1 MTSPIPRNSGQR
13 VRHLDSDP
21 NDFTWDLSHVTGLQ
35 FEAEIQRIVR
45 QALHPDGKSIW
56 VVDTPRTG
64 DRGKDIVVHF
74 KHGISVLGMTFGV
87 PRSADTGML
96 YIECKKNDG
105 NTLSPGDF
113 GGSLVQLGAEGTIPH
128 YFLLVTNATL
138 TPELH
143 HNSRERFHLNGSAFH
158 LIDRRR
164 LVMAI
169 QGISSFLSPFGP
181 IAPPPVIS
189 ASHSVFDR
197 NSMRCLLSSP
207 EDKEGE
213 RGNRKVLEAFVCL
226 DNYSDE
232 TKNVRLN
239 LRSDINWSILS
250 PSSDGGVESKYLTFF
265 IPPIETRTV
274 KLRLEQTSYDGLDGL
289 RLGLNIDG
297 RSRTLEIRSGKLE
310 FDFDPPL
317 FGNGHI
323 NLVHRIRESVR
334 TDRPV
339 AFISLRGDAG
349 TGKSKI
355 LESLAEDLRG
365 SDCYFKRVELRPRQ
379 QAANLGQV
387 MNDLARVNGTAT
399 PPRNPTIHEFFAS
412 LEQVGNHYT
421 HYVVCLEDLH
431 HGSPDLL
438 AGLRTFSNRDTVSR
452 VTIIGT
458 GRVDDTF
465 PNDDYFVLLDH
476 IAITS
481 SALQDGESPRVV
493 DLVVERW
500 SDQDCRSFI
509 GATVAEAPNIVV
521 DRIFQLS
528 ENTPFGA
535 IQAIEYLLDLKI
547 AQVVNRNTVGITNA
561 AAFGG
566 KLDIPGGLHDL
577 ITLRCGHLVS
587 QSSARARVLLM
598 ALAVLGM
605 EVTSED
611 VRKLVYDGEDDQALM
626 AAESHKFLKVSDGN
640 VRFVHENL
648 QVFFLQ
654 RFEKEAD
661 GTQAAEKLLKAE
673 GIIADRQQLG
683 WLEVVAG
690 RPQKAF
696 SHLEP
701 LWRQGTLWTNISSIN
716 IPADQLPYFRPLI
729 TAARALGK
737 PAAAIA
743 RLCVAETYCALHN
756 TSLAVALRIARD
768 QYAILDHLRL
778 SPHEAEAFML
788 ELRQLEAH
796 ILLNL
801 GHVPSAQ
808 KIMLEIV
815 AQAAMAPHVTENHRL
830 MFDVFDRLQNIHHQL
845 NHKAQFINFSELS
858 RKEAES
864 LNDDKLLS
872 LVTSSRAKEY
882 VFDAPEKFLSLT
894 EQATE
899 WSRCHA
905 SQRHLCHAELN
916 LCIARMMAA
925 PSDLTGIRAQIERLN
940 HQLADAVRNAYS
952 FSIARAEL
960 ALATAYAL
968 LGLDEEE
975 NRRAAER
982 YARLGIESCLRFGNG
997 FFFWQLHNLLA
1008 ITELHESDASLQRAS
1023 GHWQTALHY
1032 LDQQGLL
1039 FLGNLDSCSPNLAV
1053 ISNLIRFV
1061 YENQGEAEV
1070 RALAQRL
1077 RSYDS
1082 GQSKPAEWFQALL
1095 KSVLDHG
1102 LIGRAGPLPIP
1113 FREPASNYL
1122 LALR

>member
-1 MTSPIPRNSGQR
+1 M
-13 VRHLDSDP
+13 DSDP
-21 NDFTWDLSHVTGLQ
+21 NDFAWDFSHVTGLQ

-45 QALHPDGKSIW
+45 QVLHPDGNNIW

-74 KHGISVLGMTFGV
+74 KHGISVLGMTFGM

-105 NTLSPGDF
+105 NTLSPGDI
-113 GGSLVQLGAEGTIPH
+113 GGSLVQLAAEGTIPH

-138 TPELH
+138 TPESH
-143 HNSRERFHLNGSAFH
+143 HNSRERFRFNGTAFH
-158 LIDRRR
+158 LVDRRR
-164 LVMAI
+164 LALAI
-169 QGISSFLSPFGP
+169 QGISSFLPPLGP
-181 IAPPPVIS
+181 IALPPAIS

-197 NSMRCLLSSP
+197 DSMRCLLSGP

-226 DNYSDE
+226 NNYSDG
-232 TKNVRLN
+232 TKNVQLS

-250 PSSDGGVESKYLTFF
+250 PSGDGGAESKDLTFF
-265 IPPIETRTV
+265 VPSFETRTA
-274 KLRLEQTSYDGLDGL
+274 KLRLEQTSFDGLDGL
-289 RLGLNIDG
+289 RLGLNIEG
-297 RSRTLEIRSGKLE
+297 RSRTLEIRGDKLE

-317 FGNGHI
+317 FGNAHI
-323 NLVHRIRESVR
+323 NLVHCIRESVCS
-334 TDRPV
+334 DRPA

-355 LESLAEDLRG
+355 LESIAENLRG
-365 SDCYFKRVELRPRQ
+365 SDRYFKRVELRPRQ
-379 QAANLGQV
+379 QAIRLGQV
-387 MNDLARVNGTAT
+387 MEDLAWVNGAT
-399 PPRNPTIHEFFAS
+399 VPSRNPSIEEFFAF
-412 LEQVGNHYT
+412 LEQVGDHYA

-431 HGSPDLL
+431 HGSTDLL
-438 AGLRTFSNRDTVSR
+438 AGLRAFSDRSTVGR

-458 GRVDDTF
+458 GRVDGTF
-465 PNDDYFVLLDH
+465 PNDNYFALLDH
-476 IAITS
+476 IAIAS
-481 SALQDGESPRVV
+481 SADHDGASPWVV
-493 DLVVERW
+493 DLAVDRW
-500 SDQDCRSFI
+500 SDEDCRSFI
-509 GATVAEAPNIVV
+509 GATVVEAPGIVV
-521 DRIFQLS
+521 DRIHQLS

-561 AAFGG
+561 VAFGG
-566 KLDIPGGLHDL
+566 KLDIPEGLHDL
-577 ITLRCGHLVS
+577 IALRCDHLVS
-587 QSSARARVLLM
+587 LSSARARILLV

-605 EVTSED
+605 QVASED
-611 VRKLVYDGEDDQALM
+611 VRKLVHDGEDDRALM
-626 AAESHKFLKVSDGN
+626 AAERQKFLEVCDGH

-654 RFEKEAD
+654 RFERKID
-661 GTQAAEKLLKAE
+661 GAEAAEKLLAAE
-673 GIIADRQQLG
+673 GIITDRQQLG
-683 WLEVVAG
+683 RLEMAAG
-690 RPQKAF
+690 RPQEAF
-696 SHLEP
+696 THLEP
-701 LWRQGTLWTNISSIN
+701 LWRQGTLWNNISSLD
-716 IPADQLPYFRPLI
+716 IPVDQLPYFRPLI
-729 TAARALGK
+729 AAAKALGK
-737 PAAAIA
+737 PTGAIA

-756 TSLAVALRIARD
+756 ASLAVALKTARD
-768 QYAILDHLRL
+768 QYAILDHLGL
-778 SPHEAEAFML
+778 SPHEREDNVL

-801 GHVPSAQ
+801 GHVLSAQ

-815 AQAAMAPHVTENHRL
+815 AQAAMAPRVSENHRL

-845 NHKAQFINFSELS
+845 NHKAQFVNFSELS
-858 RKEAES
+858 RKEAEA

-872 LVTSSRAKEY
+872 LVKSSRAKEY
-882 VFDAPEKFLSLT
+882 VFDAPDKLLSLT

-899 WSRCHA
+899 WSQRHA

-925 PSDLTGIRAQIERLN
+925 PADLNSLRAQINILSG
-940 HQLADAVRNAYS
+940 LLTDAVRNAHS

-960 ALATAYAL
+960 ALATAHAL
-968 LGLDEEE
+968 LGLDKEE

-1008 ITELHESDASLQRAS
+1008 ITELHESDASLERAS

-1039 FLGNLDSCSPNLAV
+1039 FLGDLDSCSPNLAV
-1053 ISNLIRFV
+1053 ISNLIRFI
-1061 YENQGEAEV
+1061 YENQGEADV
-1070 RALAQRL
+1070 RALVQRL

-1082 GQSKPAEWFQALL
+1082 GQSKSAEWFQVVL

-1102 LIGRAGPLPIP
+1102 LIGRVRPLPIP